1 MKQSHG
7 FTLIELMVTVAI
19 IGILAAIAYPSY
31 VQYVQRANRSDA
43 EAIMQENAQFVER
56 YFTTTGT
63 YVGAVLPTLQSPK
76 SGTAKF
82 ALSLAATA
90 VPPAYTI
97 TATPTGGY
105 ADLLCGTLTM
115 DQLGGTTNTGS
126 GALAD
131 CWKN

>member
-1 MKQSHG
+1 MKQAHG

-31 VQYVQRANRSDA
+31 TQYVQRANRSDA
-43 EAIMQENAQFVER
+43 EAIMQENAQFMER
-56 YFTTTGT
+56 YFTTSGT
-63 YVGAVLPTLQSPK
+63 YVGAVLPTTQSPK

-82 ALSLAATA
+82 AISLAAAATT
-90 VPPAYTI
+90 YTI

-105 ADLLCGTLTM
+105 VDSLCGTLTIN
-115 DQLGGTTNTGS
+115 QLGVTTPP
-126 GALAD
+126 LAD